1 MFKRRIHYKHGKPM
15 RRSKVGILLG
25 ILSICLIAGGLY
37 MLLLLN
43 SAEVKPLSI
52 EQQQKFVPEEIADK
66 RIIIPKIAVNVDI
79 FEGDQSVL
87 DQGAWHRVPQ
97 NGDPDK
103 GGNFV
108 VSAHRFVMGSTPS
121 HTKQKSP
128 FYNIDKLKE
137 GDNIF
142 IDWHGKRREYR
153 IVKIYDVKPN
163 QVEIEAP
170 SDKAKLT
177 LYTCTLGGSADGR
190 VVIEAE
196 PVST

>member
-1 MFKRRIHYKHGKPM
+1 
-15 RRSKVGILLG
+15 
-25 ILSICLIAGGLY
+25 

-43 SAEVKPLSI
+43 SADVNPLSI

-66 RIIIPKIAVNVDI
+66 RIIIPKIAVKVDI

-87 DQGAWHRVPQ
+87 DKGAWHRVPQ
-97 NGDPDK
+97 NGNPDK

-108 VSAHRFVMGSTPS
+108 VSAHRFVMGRTPGQ
-121 HTKQKSP
+121 TKNNSP
-128 FYNIDKLKE
+128 FYNIDKLKV
-137 GDNIF
+137 DDSIF
-142 IDWHGKRREYR
+142 IDWQQKRREYK
-153 IVKIYDVKPN
+153 ITKIYDVKPN

-190 VVIEAE
+190 VVIEGE
-196 PVST
+196 PIST